1 MKNNLQLTRRAAVSL
16 LSMGIFTTQI
26 PWDGKGNAMNL
37 PKLDHENL
45 HFYTLSEIAAL
56 LKSKKISSV
65 ELTQLILNRIEKLDG
80 KLNSYITIMGKD
92 ALKQARALDKEL
104 AAGKYRG
111 PLHGVP
117 IGIKDLLYTTNAP
130 TTASHSFK
138 ANFMATY
145 NATVV
150 DKLYAAGAVI
160 IGKLNLTEGAMCNY
174 NATSKIPKNP
184 WGEDLWTGVSSSGSG
199 VATAAGLCFGSI
211 GSDTGGSIR
220 TPSMAN
226 GIVGLKPTY
235 GLVSNYGVLPLSIR
249 MDHLGP
255 MTRSTLDAAIML
267 EAIAGY
273 DANDPNSIPQN
284 KLDLVSSIDKGIHG
298 LRIGIDPDFVH
309 TDVDPK
315 LASSIE
321 LATKKMEALGATV
334 VKVKMPGESK
344 ERGRIWWTIASK
356 EAYEANKST
365 YPSRKSEYSLGFSD
379 FLNFGMKVT
388 EDEFKQALEYQQNFK
403 TEFRKL
409 LSEVDAFVAPAG
421 GMAKGITEKMWRSG
435 DSDDVV
441 FHFYDELDLNFGN
454 PANLAGIPT
463 LTMPCGKAEGGMP
476 PPGFQ
481 LMSSALTEAT
491 LCRIGYAYEKATRW
505 NLQHPPI

>member
-1 MKNNLQLTRRAAVSL
+1 MKKNLQISRRDVISL
-16 LSMGIFTTQI
+16 LSMGIVATQI
-26 PWDGKGNAMNL
+26 PFDVHADSQLSRIDNK
-37 PKLDHENL
+37 NL
-45 HFYTLSEIAAL
+45 HFLTLSEIAAL
-56 LKSKKISSV
+56 IKSRKISSV
-65 ELTQLILNRIEKLDG
+65 ELTQLILNRIEKLDS
-80 KLNSYITIMGKD
+80 KLNSYITIMEKD

-138 ANFMATY
+138 ANFMASY

-150 DKLYAAGAVI
+150 EKLYDAGAVI

-174 NATSKIPKNP
+174 NSTSKIPKNP

-199 VATAAGLCFGSI
+199 VATAAGLCYGSI

-220 TPSMAN
+220 TPSIAN

-235 GLVSNYGVLPLSIR
+235 GLVSTYGVLPLSISL
-249 MDHLGP
+249 DHIGP

-273 DANDPNSIPQN
+273 DANDPNSITQT
-284 KLDLVSSIDKGIHG
+284 KLDLVSSIDKGIRG
-298 LRIGIDPDFVH
+298 LRIGIDHDYVK
-309 TDVDPK
+309 TDVDPR
-315 LASSIE
+315 LAASIE
-321 LATKKMEALGATV
+321 LATKKMEELGATLV
-334 VKVKMPGESK
+334 QVKMPGEPK
-344 ERGRIWWTIASK
+344 ERGRMWWTIASK

-365 YPSRKSEYSLGFSD
+365 YPSRKNEYSPGFGD
-379 FLNFGMKVT
+379 FLAFGMKVT
-388 EDEFKQALEYQQNFK
+388 DDEFKKAIAYQQNFK

-409 LSEVDAFVAPAG
+409 LADLDAFVAPAG
-421 GMAKGITEKMWRSG
+421 GMAKGVTEKMWRSG
-435 DSDDVV
+435 DSEDVV
-441 FHFYDELDLNFGN
+441 FHFNDELDLNFGN

-463 LTMPCGKAEGGMP
+463 LTLPCGKAEGGMP

-481 LMSSALTEAT
+481 IMSSALTEAT
-491 LCRIGYAYEKATRW
+491 LCRIGYAYEQATKW
-505 NLQHPPI
+505 NLQHPTI

>member
-1 MKNNLQLTRRAAVSL
+1 MKKNLQLTRRQVVSL
-16 LSMGIFTTQI
+16 LGMGILATQI
-26 PWDGKGNAMNL
+26 PFDVKSNSSL
-37 PKLDHENL
+37 SKLDTKNL
-45 HFYTLSEIAAL
+45 HFLTLSEIAAL
-56 LKSKKISSV
+56 IKARKISSE

-80 KLNSYITIMGKD
+80 KLNSYITVMGKD
-92 ALKQARALDKEL
+92 ALKQARALDQEL

-130 TTASHSFK
+130 TTASHAFK
-138 ANFMATY
+138 ADFMAPH

-150 DKLYAAGAVI
+150 EKLYSAGAVI

-174 NATSKIPKNP
+174 NSTSKIPKNP

-220 TPSMAN
+220 TPSLAN

-267 EAIAGY
+267 EVMAGY
-273 DANDPNSIPQN
+273 DANDPNSIHQN
-284 KLDLVSSIDKGIHG
+284 KLDLVSFIDQGIRG
-298 LRIGIDPDFVH
+298 LKIGIDPDYVH

-315 LASSIE
+315 LAASIE
-321 LATKKMEALGATV
+321 LAIQKMEALGATRV
-334 VKVKMPGESK
+334 HVKMPGEPK
-344 ERGRIWWTIASK
+344 ERGRMWWTIASK
-356 EAYEANKST
+356 EAYEVNKST
-365 YPSRKSEYSLGFSD
+365 YPARKNEYSPGFGD
-379 FLNFGMKVT
+379 FLAFGMKVT
-388 EDEFKQALEYQQNFK
+388 DEEFKRAIAYQQNFK
-403 TEFRKL
+403 SEFQKL
-409 LSEVDAFVAPAG
+409 LASVDAFVAPAG
-421 GMAKGITEKMWRSG
+421 GMAKGVTEKMWRSG
-435 DSDDVV
+435 DSEDVV
-441 FHFYDELDLNFGN
+441 FHFNDELDLNFGN

-481 LMSSALTEAT
+481 IMSSALTEAT
-491 LCRIGYAYEKATRW
+491 LCRIGYAYEQATKW
-505 NLQHPPI
+505 NLQHPSV